1 MDTDRQGPSAVVVAE
16 IRETPLSVDEMIA
29 AVQHDQA
36 GAIATFIGIVRNHDE
51 GHAVQTLDYTA
62 HPSATQVLTDIAD
75 ELAARGDTLAIAAV
89 HRVGHLE
96 VGDLAVVVAVS
107 AAHRGTAIEVCH
119 ELIDTIKVRAPIWK
133 QQTFGDGS
141 SEWVGLS

>member
-16 IRETPLSVDEMIA
+16 IRDTPLSVDEMIA

-75 ELAARGDTLAIAAV
+75 GLAARGDTLAIAAV